1 MMRKYSLLISVLIML
16 TIVSCAT
23 SGTSSVEQP
32 VAQEP
37 VAETLK
43 SGGMAEVLM
52 SDPAS
57 LSLYKTYEKYG
68 MMIGTDL
75 NAMYINDS
83 WCSKTLDRQF
93 NIFVPSYELKPN
105 KILDQ
110 KRSQENGK
118 LAIVLSDEIIQCM
131 QWAKDH
137 GKNFHGH
144 TMIWWKDTPDWIFR
158 EGFTDDGAYVSR
170 DVLLERM
177 EGYIRDTF
185 KALEDGGWLD
195 MFVCY
200 DIVNEYI
207 DIHGK
212 GTNDTPWV
220 SIIGDD
226 AIWYAFSFA
235 RKYAPEHVKLV
246 YNENYCENNT
256 EKAEATVAMLKTLVD
271 ENGKSL
277 VDCLGLQGHLTLTN
291 KIDKVCENIR
301 YVAENIGDLE
311 LQITEFDCNFLV
323 NEKTLQEKLKKQGTY
338 YYQVME
344 TVLDLIK
351 SGTKVTAFSFCGFKD
366 DLSWL
371 GMESGGAPVLYDV
384 NGREKYSYF
393 GALQMRDLSG
403 FDD

>member
-1 MMRKYSLLISVLIML
+1 MRKYSLLISVLIML

-131 QWAKDH
+131 
-137 GKNFHGH
+137 
-144 TMIWWKDTPDWIFR
+144 
-158 EGFTDDGAYVSR
+158 
-170 DVLLERM
+170 
-177 EGYIRDTF
+177 
-185 KALEDGGWLD
+185 
-195 MFVCY
+195 
-200 DIVNEYI
+200 
-207 DIHGK
+207 
-212 GTNDTPWV
+212 
-220 SIIGDD
+220 
-226 AIWYAFSFA
+226 
-235 RKYAPEHVKLV
+235 
-246 YNENYCENNT
+246 
-256 EKAEATVAMLKTLVD
+256 
-271 ENGKSL
+271 
-277 VDCLGLQGHLTLTN
+277 
-291 KIDKVCENIR
+291 
-301 YVAENIGDLE
+301 
-311 LQITEFDCNFLV
+311 
-323 NEKTLQEKLKKQGTY
+323 
-338 YYQVME
+338 
-344 TVLDLIK
+344 
-351 SGTKVTAFSFCGFKD
+351 
-366 DLSWL
+366 
-371 GMESGGAPVLYDV
+371 
-384 NGREKYSYF
+384 
-393 GALQMRDLSG
+393 
-403 FDD
+403 